1 MLWGAATH
9 CPEHDLIQE
18 SLAFEI
24 VPNFNLLKL
33 EREFTLE
40 LKTKNNSKSNLS
52 MKLTGFQK
60 MLLKFRNCSSKLN
73 HVLTT

>member
-24 VPNFNLLKL
+24 VPNFNSLKL
-33 EREFTLE
+33 E
-40 LKTKNNSKSNLS
+40 
-52 MKLTGFQK
+52 Q
-60 MLLKFRNCSSKLN
+60 
-73 HVLTT
+73 